1 MYYEKKYMQGAKSS
15 KTSEGMASLSRKVP
29 ADLSEEESETIRG
42 MVADTFR
49 ALGCAGASRVD
60 CMIDTADG
68 KMYVNEINTIPGS
81 LSFYLWEAAGIS
93 FPEIVDRLINI
104 ALKTARIK
112 EKLTFTFETDVLSL
126 QGGAKGAKA

>member
-1 MYYEKKYMQGAKSS
+1 MGGSKSS
-15 KTSEGMASLSRKVP
+15 KSSGMASLARKVP
-29 ADLSEEESETIRG
+29 ADLTQEESDKIRQ
-42 MVADTFR
+42 MVADTFK

-60 CMIDTADG
+60 CMIDGEDG

-81 LSFYLWEAAGIS
+81 LSFYLWEAAGVS
-93 FPEIVDRLINI
+93 FGEVVDKLIEI

-126 QGGAKGAKA
+126 QGGGTKGAKNCKI